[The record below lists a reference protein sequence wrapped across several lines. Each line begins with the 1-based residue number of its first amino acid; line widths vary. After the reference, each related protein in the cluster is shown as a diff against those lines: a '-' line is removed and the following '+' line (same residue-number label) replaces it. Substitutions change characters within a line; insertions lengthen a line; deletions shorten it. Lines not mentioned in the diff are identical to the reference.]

1 MKIKK
6 LIVNSLYGE
15 LDFNWEFDDKVNILA
30 GINGSYKTTLL
41 NIIKQVTDHDSIGYP
56 VSVVEANYTDDI
68 KLTYIRREK
77 DIKSILD
84 DPNANRVI
92 IEMLQKEHPDW
103 FAGDDVQNVQ
113 LAIVSYLEEK
123 NGKKLDKREYEAV
136 KRLDYVN
143 TFDVSSDLDKESV
156 LNAHLRRLQEMYAYY
171 LSDLAKQIS
180 DKVTLDGSVSKEQM
194 NAINHDRD
202 EFIHIV
208 NDMFKETGKVL
219 LERESNLVF
228 VKDGERKIQLN
239 NLSAGEKQLLIILL
253 TALLEKRQEYIMILD
268 EPEISMHIDMQYALI
283 DNLLKLNPN
292 VQLIISTH
300 SPSIFGSGWGD
311 KVVYAED
318 LVKRN
323 GR

>member
-1 MKIKK
+1 MKIER
-6 LIVNSLYGE
+6 IQIQSLYGE
-15 LDFNWEFDDKVNILA
+15 LDFNWEFDNKVNILA

-41 NIIKQVTDHDSIGYP
+41 NIIKRVTNHEDIGYP
-56 VSVVEANYTDDI
+56 VSCVEANYTDDV
-68 KLTYIRREK
+68 KLTYIRRERN
-77 DIKSILD
+77 IKSILD

-103 FAGDDVQNVQ
+103 FSGDDVQNVQ
-113 LAIVSYLEEK
+113 LAIISYLEEK
-123 NGKKLDKREYEAV
+123 NGKKLEKRDYEAV

-156 LNAHLRRLQEMYAYY
+156 LNAQLRKLQEMYAYY
-171 LSDLAKQIS
+171 LSDLARHLS
-180 DKVTLDGSVSKEQM
+180 DKVKLDGSVSKEQM
-194 NAINHDRD
+194 NAIYRDKD
-202 EFIHIV
+202 EFIQII
-208 NDMFKETGKVL
+208 NDIFKETGKIL
-219 LERESNLVF
+219 LESESNLVF
-228 VKDGERKIQLN
+228 LKDGERRIQLN

-268 EPEISMHIDMQYALI
+268 EPEISMHIDMQYTLI

-292 VQLIISTH
+292 VQLIVSTH

-323 GR
+323 GK

>member
-6 LIVNSLYGE
+6 IKIQSLYGE
-15 LDFNWEFDDKVNILA
+15 LDFSWDFDDKVNILA

-41 NIIKQVTDHDSIGYP
+41 NIINRVTNHEDIGYP

-68 KLTYIRREK
+68 KLTYTRRER
-77 DIKSILD
+77 DIKSIMD
-84 DPNANRVI
+84 NPNANRVI

-103 FAGDDVQNVQ
+103 FAGDEVQNVQ
-113 LAIVSYLEEK
+113 LAVISYLEEK
-123 NGKKLDKREYEAV
+123 NGKKLEKRDYEAV

-156 LNAHLRRLQEMYAYY
+156 LNAQLRRLQEMYAYY
-171 LSDLAKQIS
+171 LSDLARQIS
-180 DKVTLDGSVSKEQM
+180 DKVKLDGSVSKEQM

-202 EFIHIV
+202 EFIRII

-219 LERESNLVF
+219 LESESNLVF
-228 VKDGERKIQLN
+228 VKDGERRIQLN

-253 TALLEKRQEYIMILD
+253 TALLEKRQEYIMVLD
-268 EPEISMHIDMQYALI
+268 EPEISMHIDMQYTLI

-292 VQLIISTH
+292 VQLIVSTH

-311 KVVYAED
+311 KVVYSED